1 MAAMIMTQELLELEV
16 YVYVVA
22 VTLPPR
28 RSVDLPE

>member
-22 VTLPPR
+22 VMLPPAA
-28 RSVDLPE
+28 LG